1 MARAFSATTAHSFT
15 KSCRQTTKHIH
26 RDAEN
31 IEEQPMPKG
40 NSPDP
45 FQHGGINWE
54 GYSVCSRGISESNDG
69 ADPADQW
76 GPDDACWVD
85 HIDKKSNQR
94 PDKESKYNSE
104 KTVLDTPRWPSDER
118 VARTSAQAY
127 TSNPYRGSKK
137 G

>member
-1 MARAFSATTAHSFT
+1 
-15 KSCRQTTKHIH
+15 
-26 RDAEN
+26 
-31 IEEQPMPKG
+31 MPKG
-40 NSPDP
+40 NSADP
-45 FQHGGINWE
+45 FGTAGIDWAGN
-54 GYSVCSRGISESNDG
+54 SASNSKDELVRSHDG
-69 ADPADQW
+69 ADPADAW
-76 GPDDACWVD
+76 GPDDACYVD
-85 HIDKKSNQR
+85 HIDKKSNRR